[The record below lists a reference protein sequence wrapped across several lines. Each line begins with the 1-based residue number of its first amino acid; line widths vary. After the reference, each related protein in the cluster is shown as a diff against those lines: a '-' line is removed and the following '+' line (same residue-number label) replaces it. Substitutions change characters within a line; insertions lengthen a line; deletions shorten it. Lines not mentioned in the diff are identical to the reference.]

1 MQWSQRYKNA
11 DALQPFSTFH
21 INQQS
26 LMGGI
31 LQVMVRIKPARK
43 FVINF

>member
-11 DALQPFSTFH
+11 DALQPLSTFH

-26 LMGGI
+26 PIGGL
-31 LQVMVRIKPARK
+31 LQVMERIKPVKK
-43 FVINF
+43 FMINF